1 VEETMS
7 VMIGDAT
14 VTTLTTEDALDV
26 AVEEMKKIALM
37 ILILEVRR
45 GGKRLVRSR

>member
-1 VEETMS
+1 MS
-7 VMIGDAT
+7 VMIGDVT

-26 AVEEMKKIALM
+26 AAEEMRKIALM
-37 ILILEVRR
+37 ILTLEVCR